1 MLFVKNNDGCCK
13 THKKRRIG
21 STSSDSYF
29 TSGKKVTQQDVLD
42 ACVNMGIVHLEEL
55 EALFGTKIK
64 ISKKRLQELLDSGES
79 FDYETKGSIDEDLY
93 GE

>member
-1 MLFVKNNDGCCK
+1 MMAVVKL
-13 THKKRRIG
+13 TKKEELDQLVATLTLRV
-21 STSSDSYF
+21 
-29 TSGKKVTQQDVLD
+29 GKKVTQQDVLD